1 MLPIGIYDNLEVA
14 LRPDE
19 PGVVSLECDH
29 PAVPGDAGNLAWRA
43 AALYLERAPGWRTGI
58 HIRLE
63 KDIPVGA
70 GLGGGSADAGAV
82 LLALNYLSPSPLSK
96 TALQELARVLGAD
109 VPFFLVQAPCLATG
123 IGEKLQRVEGLP
135 KYPLV
140 LIKPS
145 MSVSTKRVYQKLKLT
160 RGEGRIKI
168 EGLLKRPWNLSQVL
182 ENDLESV
189 TLVDYPVLESIKAWL
204 AGQGALGAL
213 MSGSGP
219 TIFGVF
225 PNACEAE
232 KVGLLARQIWRDCW
246 VGITEVQGTAST

>member
-1 MLPIGIYDNLEVA
+1 
-14 LRPDE
+14 
-19 PGVVSLECDH
+19 
-29 PAVPGDAGNLAWRA
+29 
-43 AALYLERAPGWRTGI
+43 
-58 HIRLE
+58 
-63 KDIPVGA
+63 
-70 GLGGGSADAGAV
+70 
-82 LLALNYLSPSPLSK
+82 LALNCLSPSPLPK
-96 TALQELARVLGAD
+96 TALQELARALGAD